1 MTTAPR
7 PDAIHGAGSQ
17 MYRFDRIGADEI
29 SWFRSEYNGTEIP
42 SAPLRLTHSVGT
54 SDTAEYGYAAHTA
67 TTPEPSAMAY
77 ICLAFAL
84 IGVSRIMRW
93 GVQG

>member
-1 MTTAPR
+1 MTTTPR

-42 SAPLRLTHSVGT
+42 SAPLRLTHSVGIG
-54 SDTAEYGYAAHTA
+54 DTAEYGYTAHTA
-67 TTPEPSAMAY
+67 TPELSTAVYMCIAV
-77 ICLAFAL
+77 AF
-84 IGVSRIMRW
+84 IGLSRIMRW
-93 GVQG
+93 GDWR

>member
-1 MTTAPR
+1 MTTTTR

-29 SWFRSEYNGTEIP
+29 TWFTSPYNGTEIP
-42 SAPLRLTHSVGT
+42 SASLRLTHSVGT
-54 SDTAEYGYAAHTA
+54 SDTSEYGYTAHTA

-77 ICLAFAL
+77 MCLAAAL

-93 GVQG
+93 GVWR